1 MVSVAWR
8 DPSLHTGAG
17 FGFGTRND
25 TDVTTAFVAA
35 GADVYA
41 FDDDALFR
49 VLRFF
54 VLTVVY

>member
-1 MVSVAWR
+1 VVSVAWR
-8 DPSLHTGAG
+8 DPSLHTDAG

-49 VLRFF
+49 S
-54 VLTVVY
+54 